1 MTRMPVTIA
10 DQGVLLDP
18 EEADDLVD
26 LLLEAAMVIGALV
39 GAPEAEAACTQ
50 AVTGGRGS
58 CELLAIDLQLAAA
71 DIAGQAEASRPPDQ
85 ERKHKSRNKP
95 APPGNTR
102 DTPGKTNTPNLTH
115 GNVNE

>member
-26 LLLEAAMVIGALV
+26 LLLEAAMVIGALA
-39 GAPEAEAACTQ
+39 GTPQAEAACTR

-71 DIAGQAEASRPPDQ
+71 DVADQAESKPPA
-85 ERKHKSRNKP
+85 K
-95 APPGNTR
+95 
-102 DTPGKTNTPNLTH
+102 PGKETQITKQASAAMKHPRHATEKQH
-115 GNVNE
+115 SEPDPW